1 MDFGVAAHLN
11 KHQSFSIAGWRN
23 WQLTRPITWRFPVRT
38 GGPLPLNSQKGNEMA
53 KGKGSGAGA
62 APAKEATKSKKPR
75 FKGIN
80 HPKNCPKAFR
90 SSGNTALIRA
100 FLGK

>member
-1 MDFGVAAHLN
+1 
-11 KHQSFSIAGWRN
+11 
-23 WQLTRPITWRFPVRT
+23 
-38 GGPLPLNSQKGNEMA
+38 MA

-62 APAKEATKSKKPR
+62 APAKEAAKSKKPR

-90 SSGNTALIRA
+90 TSGNTELVRA

>member
-1 MDFGVAAHLN
+1 MGKPANKEEKAA
-11 KHQSFSIAGWRN
+11 
-23 WQLTRPITWRFPVRT
+23 
-38 GGPLPLNSQKGNEMA
+38 
-53 KGKGSGAGA
+53 A
-62 APAKEATKSKKPR
+62 APAKSKKPR

-90 SSGNTALIRA
+90 SSGNKELIRA

>member
-1 MDFGVAAHLN
+1 
-11 KHQSFSIAGWRN
+11 
-23 WQLTRPITWRFPVRT
+23 
-38 GGPLPLNSQKGNEMA
+38 MA
-53 KGKGSGAGA
+53 KGKGAGAGA
-62 APAKEATKSKKPR
+62 ATAKEATKSKKPR

-80 HPKNCPKAFR
+80 HPKNCPKSFR

>member
-1 MDFGVAAHLN
+1 
-11 KHQSFSIAGWRN
+11 
-23 WQLTRPITWRFPVRT
+23 
-38 GGPLPLNSQKGNEMA
+38 MA

-62 APAKEATKSKKPR
+62 APAKEAVKSKKPR

-90 SSGNTALIRA
+90 SSGNTELIRA